1 MRFLIV
7 SIIFLA
13 ILFYFI
19 NRLYISRKITSP
31 IPPEPKQSVSLSN
44 LIQNEL
50 KETSGNYG
58 IIIKNLKTA
67 EYYSQNAQKKFLSG
81 SLYKLWV
88 MGTVYQQIKDTTL
101 HKDNIL
107 SQEVSVLNTEFYLD
121 AETAEQTEG
130 TITFSVKDALEQ
142 MITLSD
148 NYSALLLTE
157 KVKLSSVASFLLA
170 NNLTQSKVGVE
181 GNAPTVA
188 PYDISL
194 FLEKLYQGK
203 IVDKESSKEM
213 LNLLKKQQVNHKIP
227 KLLPKEIVI
236 AHKTGELE
244 KFSHDAGLVF
254 TQKNDYLI
262 VILSESEAPALAE
275 ETIAKIS
282 LAVYNYFTK

>member
-1 MRFLIV
+1 MRFLFVIILIGVLALIFKKTYLPQIV
-7 SIIFLA
+7 
-13 ILFYFI
+13 
-19 NRLYISRKITSP
+19 SP
-31 IPPEPKQSVSLSN
+31 IPSEPKQSASLAN
-44 LIQNEL
+44 IVQKEL
-50 KETSGNYG
+50 GEETGSYG
-58 IIIKNLKTA
+58 IIIKNLKTN

-88 MGTVYQQIKDTTL
+88 MGTVCQQIKDTTL

-121 AETAEQTEG
+121 AETAEKTEG
-130 TITFSVKDALEQ
+130 TITFSVKDALKQ

-157 KVKLSSVASFLLA
+157 KVKLSGVASFLLA

-181 GNAPTVA
+181 GNAPAVT

-194 FLEKLYQGK
+194 FLEKLYQGE

-227 KLLPKEIVI
+227 KLLPKEIII

-254 TQKNDYLI
+254 TQKGDYLI

>member
-1 MRFLIV
+1 MRFLFV
-7 SIIFLA
+7 IILIGVLA
-13 ILFYFI
+13 LIFKKTYLPKQVI
-19 NRLYISRKITSP
+19 SP
-31 IPPEPKQSVSLSN
+31 IPPEPKQSVFLAN
-44 LIQNEL
+44 IVQKEL
-50 KETSGNYG
+50 KGITGSYG
-58 IIIKNLKTA
+58 FIIKNLKTN

-101 HKDNIL
+101 HKNDIL
-107 SQEVSVLNTEFYLD
+107 NQEVSVLNEEFYLD

-157 KVKLSSVASFLLA
+157 KIKLSGVASFLLA
-170 NNLTQSKVGVE
+170 NNLTQSKVGVK
-181 GNAPTVA
+181 GNAPTVT

-227 KLLPKEIVI
+227 KLLPKEIII

-254 TQKNDYLI
+254 TQKGDYLI
-262 VILSESEAPALAE
+262 VILSESEAPALTE